1 MRNRFLPAALSVA
14 ALVLLVLG
22 GQRLPAA
29 LLDLPGNVAAEAL
42 QAGKSLSPGAVLNVR
57 NTRSR
62 SVRRHATAERWFAV
76 GRAAFEAGDAEK
88 SHAAYAYGLALAPAN
103 GVAWAAYARSLAA
116 AGKPGR
122 AGDARTYSVGRAPHD
137 PRAVRL
143 RRD

>member
-76 GRAAFEAGDAEK
+76 GRAAFEAGDAEE
-88 SHAAYAYGLALAPAN
+88 SHAAYAYGL
-103 GVAWAAYARSLAA
+103 AYARSLAA